1 LWDVILPESAL
12 GLPPGLAEVDRFLD
26 DRRFFEPFVPF
37 FSARVGRPSI
47 PMETYL
53 RMMFLKY
60 RYRLGFE
67 TLCAEVADSIAWRRF
82 CRIPLDEPVPHPSTL
97 EKITTRCGETAVD
110 GLNEAL
116 LAKAAEEKLVRVD
129 RLRADTTVIPANLAH
144 PSDAGLLAKGVVR
157 LSKLTAKLK
166 ELGLARRTRFR
177 DRTRSMSR
185 RSFAIGTWLR
195 RRSDQAK
202 EEVLAITAEMVTIA
216 EAALADTAGIIR
228 NGRRKLRAAGAR
240 TSGQAAATLAELER
254 TAGLLAKVIDQTR
267 IRVEGGMPGGATRV
281 ISYHDPDARPIAKGR
296 IGKPVEFGYKAQVV
310 DNTDGLIVDHQVIL
324 GNPSD
329 AGLLVPAIRRIKTR
343 LARTPHTV
351 TADRGYGD
359 PYVETELESLGVKTV
374 VIPRR
379 GRPNQVRARL
389 QRSARFKKLVKWRTG
404 SEGRVAT
411 LKRNWGWSRTLMDG
425 REGAS
430 MWCGWGVLAH
440 NATKIVALAA
450 QDGPSNQPRSKPR
463 LPRGGS
469 SPPGA
474 PPPAVYAA

>member
-1 LWDVILPESAL
+1 
-12 GLPPGLAEVDRFLD
+12 
-26 DRRFFEPFVPF
+26 
-37 FSARVGRPSI
+37 
-47 PMETYL
+47 
-53 RMMFLKY
+53 
-60 RYRLGFE
+60 
-67 TLCAEVADSIAWRRF
+67 
-82 CRIPLDEPVPHPSTL
+82 
-97 EKITTRCGETAVD
+97 
-110 GLNEAL
+110 
-116 LAKAAEEKLVRVD
+116 VD
-129 RLRADTTVIPANLAH
+129 RLRADTTVIPANVAH